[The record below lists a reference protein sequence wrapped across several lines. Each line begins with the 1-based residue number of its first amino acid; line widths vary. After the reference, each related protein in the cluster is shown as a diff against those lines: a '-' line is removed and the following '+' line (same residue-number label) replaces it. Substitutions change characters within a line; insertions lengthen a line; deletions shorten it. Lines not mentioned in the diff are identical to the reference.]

1 MPAPLIGD
9 HSIPKPSASCVL
21 RNVAREMGWEQKSG
35 QGRRQDSTSGDGNA
49 LLEPPAAGERLRW
62 RRGDGLRSLET
73 DEAVAVPLS
82 PASKEPDLRGGS
94 QSS

>member
-1 MPAPLIGD
+1 
-9 HSIPKPSASCVL
+9 
-21 RNVAREMGWEQKSG
+21 
-35 QGRRQDSTSGDGNA
+35 